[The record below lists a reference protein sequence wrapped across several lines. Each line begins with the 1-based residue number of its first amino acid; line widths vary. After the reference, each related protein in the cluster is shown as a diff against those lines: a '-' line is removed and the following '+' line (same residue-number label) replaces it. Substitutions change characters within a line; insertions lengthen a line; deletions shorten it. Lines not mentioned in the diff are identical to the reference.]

1 MKTRLRTLLASAITL
16 MVGAAAPLLADTA
29 TNEPVSF
36 PSLKALQEWGE
47 KGIWGGGRVD
57 VFTSG
62 TNRVAVARRAF
73 TSGVESC
80 ELRVFIDRGKR
91 WSEALRLGAYWGDW
105 LEVSQADDL
114 VTVAFPKPKNKEL
127 VRFSISGLCLQHD
140 RKQN

>member
-1 MKTRLRTLLASAITL
+1 MKTLFQTLIASTSILIAVSATSATA
-16 MVGAAAPLLADTA
+16 GAS

-36 PSLKALQEWGE
+36 SSLKALQEWGA
-47 KGIWGGGRVD
+47 KGSWGGGRVD

-62 TNRVAVARRAF
+62 TNRVAVVRRAF

-80 ELRVFIDRGKR
+80 ELRVFADRGKE

-105 LEVSQADDL
+105 LQVSQADDL
-114 VTVAFPKPKNKEL
+114 VSVAFPNPKNREL
-127 VRFSISGLCLQHD
+127 VRFSISGLCLQYD